1 MRNKL
6 GYREMLKEER
16 LMTIIDRVQQ
26 ETRVLVAD
34 LSRALGVS
42 EMTIRRDLQ
51 ELEISGWIDRVHGGA
66 LLARRQKNRLAP
78 PALERMGS
86 MMAEKKRIAEYIVSL
101 VQPREM
107 IFIGSGTTTLYIAQ
121 ALYGRD
127 DITAVSNALPILN
140 ELGANSKM
148 TLIGVGGFLRRDELS
163 MIGSLAEAEIRNLRV
178 DKVIIGMRGV
188 HPEHGLTSD
197 HPQEILTDRQILSIS
212 DSVIVAADHTK
223 IGQVAS
229 SITAPIEKAT
239 LIVTSVGADMKL
251 VRQIEKKG
259 SQVVLV

>member
-1 MRNKL
+1 
-6 GYREMLKEER
+6 MLKEER
-16 LMTIIDRVQQ
+16 LKTIIDRVQ
-26 ETRVLVAD
+26 EEARVLVTD
-34 LSRALGVS
+34 LSRAFGVS

-51 ELEISGWIDRVHGGA
+51 ELETSGWVDRVHGGA
-66 LLARRQKNRLAP
+66 LLSKRQKNRLEP

-86 MMAEKKRIAEYIVSL
+86 MMAEKKRIADYIVSL
-101 VQPREM
+101 VQPSEM
-107 IFIGSGTTTLYIAQ
+107 LFIGSGTTTLYIAQ
-121 ALYGRD
+121 ALSGRD
-127 DITAVSNALPILN
+127 DITVVSNALPILN

-178 DKVIIGMRGV
+178 DKVIIGMRGI

-197 HPQEILTDRQILSIS
+197 HPQEILTDRQIMSIS
-212 DSVIVAADHTK
+212 DTVIVAADHTK

-229 SITAPIEKAT
+229 SITAPIERAN
-239 LIVTSVGADMKL
+239 LIVSSTGADARL
-251 VRQIEKKG
+251 IREIEKKG